1 MENAGKDEFDKD
13 TEKKGLG
20 TPATRAGIIETL
32 VSSGYVKR
40 KGKNLLPTEE
50 GIHLVSIL
58 PDKLKSP
65 SLTAEWENA
74 LMKIE
79 KGELIPETFMREIIQ
94 MVKNLIST
102 TPSPTSEQLQLFSS
116 SGKES
121 IGTCPWCGSEVYDG
135 KSSYY
140 CSNRECSFCLWKNNK
155 FLESLKQP
163 MTKKLAQGL
172 IKSGRTH
179 CKKLYSKR
187 TGKRFEADL
196 ILVKKTDGKGKTFAN
211 VQLDFTH

>member
-1 MENAGKDEFDKD
+1 
-13 TEKKGLG
+13 
-20 TPATRAGIIETL
+20 
-32 VSSGYVKR
+32 
-40 KGKNLLPTEE
+40 
-50 GIHLVSIL
+50 
-58 PDKLKSP
+58 
-65 SLTAEWENA
+65 
-74 LMKIE
+74 MKIE